1 MSFNIKISDGKGK
14 IRNLKVNNSDTI
26 ESAKTA
32 GGYTPTN
39 SWKWKID
46 GGVLSDDTTIGYY
59 NLEEDDV
66 IVVSKNQ
73 LGGDFY
79 K

>member
-1 MSFNIKISDGKGK
+1 MSFNIKISDGKGQIK
-14 IRNLKVNNSDTI
+14 NLQVKNSDTI
-26 ESAKTA
+26 RSAKTA
-32 GGYTPTN
+32 IGYIPTN

-46 GGVLSDDTTIGYY
+46 GGVLSDDKTIGDY
-59 NLEEDDV
+59 NLENDDV

-73 LGGDFY
+73 IGGDFY

>member
-1 MSFNIKISDGKGK
+1 MSFNIKISDGKGQ
-14 IRNLKVNNSDTI
+14 IRNLKVKNSDTI
-26 ESAKTA
+26 RSAKTA
-32 GGYTPTN
+32 AEYTPTN

-46 GGVLSDDTTIGYY
+46 GGVMSDDKTIGYY

>member
-1 MSFNIKISDGKGK
+1 MSFNIKISDGKGQ

-26 ESAKTA
+26 GSAKTA
-32 GGYTPTN
+32 AGYTPTN

-46 GGVLSDDTTIGYY
+46 GGVLSDDKTIGDY

>member
-1 MSFNIKISDGKGK
+1 
-14 IRNLKVNNSDTI
+14 
-26 ESAKTA
+26 
-32 GGYTPTN
+32 
-39 SWKWKID
+39 
-46 GGVLSDDTTIGYY
+46 LSDDKTIGYY

-73 LGGDFY
+73 IGGDFY

>member
-1 MSFNIKISDGKGK
+1 MSFNIKISDGKGH

-32 GGYTPTN
+32 AGYTPTN
-39 SWKWKID
+39 SWKWKFD
-46 GGVLSDDTTIGYY
+46 GRVLKDDKTIGYY
-59 NLEEDDV
+59 NIEEDDV
-66 IVVSKNQ
+66 IIVSTNQ
-73 LGGDFY
+73 PGGDFY

>member
-1 MSFNIKISDGKGK
+1 MSFNIKISGGKGK
-14 IRNLKVNNSDTI
+14 ITNLKVNNSDTI

-32 GGYTPTN
+32 AGYTPTK

-46 GGVLSDDTTIGYY
+46 GEVLSDNKTIGDY